1 MSAPTGQSR
10 QRVTVLT
17 GGVGGAKLALGLCH
31 ALRAE
36 DVTAIVNT
44 GDDFTHLGL
53 AISPDID
60 TLLYTLS
67 GKANPVQGWGRAEE
81 SWSFMDAIRSLDG
94 EAWFA
99 LGDGDLALHVLR
111 TERLR
116 RGDPLSAIIADFAT
130 AWRIPARI
138 LPMSDDTVATRVM
151 THEGE
156 LDFQHYFVERRC
168 APVVSAIRFVG
179 AETAGAAP
187 GVLEAIRDER
197 SRAILIAP
205 SNPFLSVDPILAVP
219 SIRQALIDTRVPV
232 VAVSPIVGG
241 EAVKGPTAKIM
252 REMGL
257 DVSAETVARHYG
269 ELIDG
274 LLIDERDAP
283 VALKVAHARADTL
296 MKTLE
301 DRVRV
306 ARAAL
311 DLADSLR

>member
-1 MSAPTGQSR
+1 LRKGD
-10 QRVTVLT
+10 
-17 GGVGGAKLALGLCH
+17 ALS
-31 ALRAE
+31 
-36 DVTAIVNT
+36 T
-44 GDDFTHLGL
+44 
-53 AISPDID
+53 
-60 TLLYTLS
+60 
-67 GKANPVQGWGRAEE
+67 
-81 SWSFMDAIRSLDG
+81 
-94 EAWFA
+94 
-99 LGDGDLALHVLR
+99 
-111 TERLR
+111 
-116 RGDPLSAIIADFAT
+116 IIADFAA

-138 LPMSDDTVATRVM
+138 LPMSDDTVATRVL
-151 THEGE
+151 TDEGD
-156 LDFQHYFVERRC
+156 LDFQHYFVGRRC

-179 AETAGAAP
+179 AETARAAP
-187 GVLEAIRDER
+187 GVLEAIRDEQ

-257 DVSAETVARHYG
+257 EVSAETIARHYG

-306 ARAAL
+306 ARA
-311 DLADSLR
+311 

>member
-1 MSAPTGQSR
+1 MSG
-10 QRVTVLT
+10 RVTVLT

-31 ALRAE
+31 AIPAE
-36 DVTAIVNT
+36 EVTAIVNT

-53 AISPDID
+53 AVSPDID

-67 GKANPVQGWGRAEE
+67 GKANPVQGWGRADET
-81 SWSFMDAIRSLDG
+81 WNFMSAIRSLSG
-94 EAWFA
+94 EDWFA

-111 TERLR
+111 TDRLR
-116 RGDPLSAIIADFAT
+116 KGDALSGIIADFAHRWGI
-130 AWRIPARI
+130 AAHI
-138 LPMSDDTVATRVM
+138 LPMSDDPVATRVL
-151 THEGE
+151 TDEGE
-156 LDFQHYFVERRC
+156 LEFQHYFVRRRC
-168 APVVSAIRFVG
+168 APRVQAIRFAG
-179 AETAGAAP
+179 APAARAAP
-187 GVLEAIRDER
+187 GVVEALLDEQ

-205 SNPFLSVDPILAVP
+205 SNPYLSIDPILAVP
-219 SIRQALIDTRVPV
+219 AIRKALLETRVPV

-241 EAVKGPTAKIM
+241 DAVKGPTAKIM

-257 DVSAETVARHYG
+257 QVTAQTVSRHYH

-274 LLIDERDAP
+274 LLIDERDP
-283 VALKVAHARADTL
+283 PEALDVAHARADTL

-311 DLADSLR
+311 DLADSLRG